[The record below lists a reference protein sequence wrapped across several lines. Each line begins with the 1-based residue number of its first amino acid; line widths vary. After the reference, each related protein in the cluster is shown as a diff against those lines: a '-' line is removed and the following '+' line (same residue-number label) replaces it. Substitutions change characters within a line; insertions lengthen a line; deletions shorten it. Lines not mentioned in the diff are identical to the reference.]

1 MKNLLL
7 LPCFIFSTISFSQSA
22 KEDLFKQDVAALV
35 EEMEFMYGYD
45 QLLREY
51 TLFKSFNKSETDSI
65 EMLPDSLRTLA
76 IKERQLLMTA

>member
-7 LPCFIFSTISFSQSA
+7 PFFFITSLSFSQSA
-22 KEDLFKQDVAALV
+22 KEELFRQDVAALV

-51 TLFKSFNKSETDSI
+51 LIYKSFNKSETDS
-65 EMLPDSLRTLA
+65 
-76 IKERQLLMTA
+76 